1 MIDKASRGSVFF
13 RMIFSPHPT
22 REDTYQDLP
31 IQRIFE
37 NTVRQLQLRL
47 GKQIRYLAV
56 LHDDHTDICHIH
68 SILVLRGRI
77 TRDDI
82 KALRAF
88 ATDSALLER
97 RARDVVVTGRFALY
111 PKPRQPRFKAATM
124 PNITPANWHSRR
136 LSAYGTTYT
145 KTRPCPQC
153 LFENE
158 KWRTT
163 CKSCGYQRERGASF
177 SL

>member
-1 MIDKASRGSVFF
+1 
-13 RMIFSPHPT
+13 MIFSPHPT
-22 REDTYQDLP
+22 REDTYKDLP

-47 GKQIRYLAV
+47 GKQIQYLAV
-56 LHDDHTDICHIH
+56 LHDDHSEIRHIH

-77 TRDDI
+77 TRADI

-97 RARDVVVTGRFALY
+97 QARTLVATGRFALY
-111 PKPRQPRFKAATM
+111 PKPRQPRFKVAAL

-136 LSAYGTTYT
+136 LSASGTTYT

-163 CKSCGYQRERGASF
+163 CKSCGYERERGASF